1 MLTPVEDGFNMV
13 TALEECSKQFSLI
26 YFCFKKKRNKTTEH
40 KLENCLQ
47 CFCVESIK
55 YLPHGQLWTVP
66 CLCKGL
72 SNKSCALEVLLSYWL
87 FRAHEKVIAFISG
100 EEEKKK
106 KSLKKI
112 KPTKKNYSLKA
123 REGEMACRAQRHPS
137 TTRASNSLWK
147 SFPFITDAAK

>member
-1 MLTPVEDGFNMV
+1 MLTPVEDKFNMI

-26 YFCFKKKRNKTTEH
+26 YFCFKKEKNKTTEH
-40 KLENCLQ
+40 KLETCLQ

-72 SNKSCALEVLLSYWL
+72 SNKSCALEVLLRYWL

-100 EEEKKK
+100 EEKK
-106 KSLKKI
+106 KSLKKN
-112 KPTKKNYSLKA
+112 KANKKKTYSLKA
-123 REGEMACRAQRHPS
+123 REEEMACRAQRHPS
-137 TTRASNSLWK
+137 TTRASNSPWK